1 MKTIVFILLI
11 PSTLQAQNIGIG
23 TTSPDSSAKLDIS
36 GTDGGIL
43 IPRMSGVQR
52 DSIES
57 PATGLLIFQIDG
69 TSGFYFY
76 DGTAWTLLSGG
87 SSSISGLEEITE
99 GANTGYRIVGR
110 DATNY
115 GDIGNNAV
123 DLSYSDAT
131 STTRGASGSFS
142 TAMGYYTEASA
153 FASTA
158 M

>member
-1 MKTIVFILLI
+1 MNSFLKTIVFILLI
-11 PSTLQAQNIGIG
+11 PCTLQAQNIGIG

-69 TSGFYFY
+69 ASGFYFY

-99 GANTGYRIVGR
+99 AGNTGYRISGR
-110 DATNY
+110 DPAYFGN
-115 GDIGNNAV
+115 IGSEAI
-123 DLSYSDAT
+123 DLSYS
-131 STTRGASGSFS
+131 S
-142 TAMGYYTEASA
+142 
-153 FASTA
+153 
-158 M
+158 